1 MKSSSNQSNHPESKT
16 RKPYQKPVVER
27 VSLVLDDAILITGCK
42 NAARVGP
49 LQDACRV
56 GLTLCSEIGS

>member
-42 NAARVGP
+42 NAARFGP
-49 LQDACRV
+49 DLQGCRL
-56 GLTLCSEIGS
+56 GITNCTAIGS

>member
-42 NAARVGP
+42 TAARVGP
-49 LQDACRV
+49 EQAFCRV